1 MGDRLAREITQS
13 PGPLDH
19 RPCNPIKCRN
29 AGFLRACVVGRRERE
44 GGREN
49 NNAAG
54 EISFRGQHFL
64 ALK

>member
-44 GGREN
+44 RGREKIIMLLVRSRLE
-49 NNAAG
+49 A
-54 EISFRGQHFL
+54 STSSL
-64 ALK
+64 